1 MFLQSLNCSLGS
13 KAPNASA
20 HCSCGIARRCVNN
33 RRCLCTQ
40 RLCKHQRTC
49 LNQPKNPP
57 IPPSAAQHTPLVH
70 PSKSAQRKSKPSQ
83 STNKQI
89 DRQTV
94 KQTNIQTFACAF
106 QGAGCSGLS
115 GGRGRLKRWEG
126 D

>member
-1 MFLQSLNCSLGS
+1 MRVLTVAVASLGGVS
-13 KAPNASA
+13 IIAVAYAHNGSA
-20 HCSCGIARRCVNN
+20 NTSALVLTNPKTHPFRPA
-33 RRCLCTQ
+33 
-40 RLCKHQRTC
+40 
-49 LNQPKNPP
+49 QP
-57 IPPSAAQHTPLVH
+57 STPLVH

>member
-57 IPPSAAQHTPLVH
+57 IPPSAAQHP
-70 PSKSAQRKSKPSQ
+70 PRPPIKISSAQIKAVSI
-83 STNKQI
+83 N
-89 DRQTV
+89 
-94 KQTNIQTFACAF
+94 KQTNRQANSQTDKHTNICVRISRRWL
-106 QGAGCSGLS
+106 QWV
-115 GGRGRLKRWEG
+115 KRWAWQVEAMG
-126 D
+126 G